1 MTNYFQDFFDSPA
14 GAFGAQA
21 FGTMGIGMLGMAMS
35 LPNLGFQTSGTV
47 PGGSVGANG
56 GVGASGV
63 DGGIGALGGGGL
75 PTNTAIQTLALSLAL
90 VPLGLL
96 AVAVFPPFARFVD
109 YHTRAIINC
118 S

>member
-1 MTNYFQDFFDSPA
+1 MTYCFQDFFDSPA
-14 GAFGAQA
+14 GALGAQA

-47 PGGSVGANG
+47 PGGSTG
-56 GVGASGV
+56 GVGAAGA

-75 PTNTAIQTLALSLAL
+75 PTNAAIQTLALSLAL

-96 AVAVFPPFARFVD
+96 AVAVFPPFARFV
-109 YHTRAIINC
+109 Y
-118 S
+118 

>member
-1 MTNYFQDFFDSPA
+1 MTNYFQDFFDSPV

-21 FGTMGIGMLGMAMS
+21 VGTMGIGMFGMAMT
-35 LPNLGFQTSGTV
+35 LPDLGFQNSGLV
-47 PGGSVGANG
+47 PSGSAGAAE
-56 GVGASGV
+56 GVGAA
-63 DGGIGALGGGGL
+63 GGIGAFVGGGL

-109 YHTRAIINC
+109 
-118 S
+118 